1 MQTVSISSDFDL
13 IAFAEKAERI
23 YAERY
28 KADFE
33 KLYHG
38 KIVAIEPE
46 SGECFL
52 GDSKMA
58 AAISAKK
65 RFPDG
70 VFHFIRVGHQAMYKR
85 R

>member
-1 MQTVSISSDFDL
+1 MQPTSTPTDFDL
-13 IAFAEKAERI
+13 AAFAEKAEQL
-23 YAERY
+23 YAERF
-28 KADFE
+28 KEEFE
-33 KLYHG
+33 KIYHG
-38 KIVAIEPE
+38 KVVAIEPE

-52 GDSKMA
+52 GDSKMD

-70 VFHFIRVGHQAMYKR
+70 VFHFIRIGHQAMYKR